1 MRSRLLLALMAA
13 LSLFL
18 VFRGQLDEKQ
28 SIALSPGRKPELAQP
43 AALKAN
49 KAPQAKKTAESAS
62 DDPIAD
68 FTEWTKDYLS
78 TRKPDLISK
87 GVKLAQERRPVF
99 KEIIVSDPRRAIR
112 EAVRPLVRQNLPAEV
127 LALLEKPVADHG
139 VMRVYLAGP
148 ESVANGESAQ
158 LRYVETKG
166 GETYQAHVFGRRAA
180 SVDWV
185 PNLSAIGVEMDGQ
198 LALDERP
205 LRVMEVGEIPPPD
218 LPRVDVCPIS
228 KIVTPLPASTQPITN
243 DTSAVIANGEV
254 VSFCDGGHI
263 SVFEQLLIQ
272 SEAGT
277 GGAQSFTG
285 ILPSAPTPSVGVVKV
300 LYIPVIFP
308 DINETPI
315 TDAGAQDVMRQSSAF
330 YQTMSFGRLTLVA
343 TVTPPVIM
351 PKNRAWYVGKDT
363 TSGFIKEIDGLGLEM
378 SHAKEAARRMGYD
391 WQDYHATVVR
401 ANGGARSPTS
411 YGGGG
416 NVWMRTDSVG
426 TTAHEVGHA
435 FGLAHANFW
444 ETNGASVIGPGGNVE
459 YGDNYDNMGPSAAPP
474 NGHYNI
480 QAKNQVKWL
489 PDEFAPAITTS
500 GTYRLYRMDQPTLE
514 TGKLYGLRIKKD
526 NDRTYWGEY
535 RLLGGNN
542 WTNNGMLL
550 GWKWPNNS
558 GGNIQLLDTTPGSVN
573 GKSDA
578 GITVGR
584 TFSDSENGIHITTLS
599 VNSTTPASLDMVVNL
614 GTFPTNQAPT
624 LVLSPATTVV
634 PTNANVTFTA
644 TASDADDD
652 TLAYSWQ
659 WHDNVISPSGP
670 TATRSFSTAG
680 VYTLSCVISDMKGG
694 IAVRN
699 SVITVGNGG
708 SKFTIAGRITK
719 NGTGIPNITVG
730 TGGAN
735 GTLTDSD
742 GYYTIS
748 NLAAGNY
755 SVAPAEHGLVF
766 NEVFNNSIT
775 VGPSFSGA
783 DFTVDELPEIS
794 ITATTPTSVE
804 GGAAGNF
811 RISRTGSTS
820 VPQTVYVFNQQGT
833 AAKGTSTTN
842 DYYFS
847 PDFTTGTPFN
857 SFTIPV
863 DSAFLDI
870 SVPSRNDTSS
880 EGYETVTLVLGAD
893 TSYVLGTQNTATIA
907 IQDANTALPRV
918 SLSLNEPQT
927 MENGVPLIVTAT
939 RTGATTAALTV
950 PYTTSSL
957 STATS
962 GSDYTALT
970 GSIVIPA
977 GAASASFNFAP
988 INDVESEQTESI
1000 RLSIATGASFIADA
1014 SASNVTARILDDD
1027 VQTISVTAAD
1037 ATAVE
1042 VDRATGTP
1050 NPGTLTVTRTGS
1062 TVAPVTVFYSVA
1074 GAALHGTDYD
1084 ALPGSVIIPAGQT
1097 QATITIMPRADNF
1110 AEGSETAILALGAG
1124 FGFYQLDSNSTATV
1138 TITDAPTDKPLIEVT
1153 AYSSFATEPA
1163 TNGTFRFTAKG
1174 GAAGPLTVNYTITG
1188 TATAGS
1194 DYNITGLN
1202 TTTLTGTTTI
1212 TLTGTTVTSN
1222 LTVTTVNDA
1231 ALEELEN
1238 LTLTITPSANYSLW
1252 DPLATAT
1259 MFLRD
1264 DDQPTVFVDA
1274 QVGTSG
1280 TDIVSESSTG
1290 TSIEFFVSR
1299 TGSTTNPLTVNYT
1312 MGGTATAGTDYTN
1325 TNLTG
1330 SVVIPAGSA
1339 GVDVGFNT
1347 ISDTLF
1353 EGTESVVFQ
1362 LAAGSY
1368 ASGGNSTML
1377 ITDDDAGTQ
1386 NVSFASP
1393 GSAGSESTTSVSIPV
1408 TLNAPATTPVSVEY
1422 NMEAGAR
1429 TTTFLHGTWVRIV
1442 RTGTSYVTSTSPDG
1456 TNWTTQSS
1464 TRTITMS
1471 SANYL
1476 AGIFVTSGSSSNTA
1490 LATIDNVSV
1499 TGLSAGGSAG
1509 TVTSAEIGSTAP
1521 KGGDQVNGG
1530 VYQLTGGGP
1539 DVGTATSDGCR
1550 FVYFPITNSVNCTI
1564 IARIIDLTGVSS
1576 PKAGV
1581 MIRESTAPGAIRM
1594 AFHTT
1599 TSSPAQTYRT
1609 ATNGTGSNANGTL
1622 PTFTKPQWLRLARS
1636 GNVFTAS
1643 TSADGTT
1650 FTPVGGAPTLPLS
1663 AQLLVG
1669 LAASSRNDGTLA
1681 QATFDN
1687 VTLSPAPS
1695 TAYEDR
1701 TVGYVNEPGYST
1713 NSSGTYSITAS
1724 GSGFMPSASSTED
1737 EGHFLMVPVV
1747 GDFTFTTRLTALSLS
1762 GAHAGIMVREG
1773 VNYRARA
1780 AWFGLNGNAS
1790 SSIEWRARLSS
1801 TESGEGSGVDYSLPP
1816 GVLNFAIG
1824 EQTKSITLTINNDN
1838 VIEPMEFVNVLL
1850 KNPSAAVLGG
1860 GATTFT
1866 YTIVDDDVVTALPA
1880 AGFAAPTSSG
1890 LETASPAQIAVVL
1903 SEASA
1908 GATSVDYAI
1917 TAGTATAG
1925 TDFTAA
1931 TGTLNFSPGQTFA
1944 TIPLTIL
1951 DDTDVETGE
1960 TVTLTLSNPV
1970 GIVLSTSATHTFTI
1984 TDDDSPLVTVTA
1996 SDATATENADTGA
2009 FTITRNGPTTSA
2021 LTVNFTR
2028 SGTATS
2034 GTDYSAIAS
2043 PGNVTIL
2050 IGQASADVT
2059 VSTVNDTTPET
2070 PETVVLTLSS
2080 GTGYTVGSPSVA
2092 TVTINDDDVN
2102 TVSLTAP
2109 DALASETAGNGGSF
2123 QLTRTGP
2130 TTASLTV
2137 NLTISGTATSGTD
2150 YSALTTA
2157 QTFVIGASSIT
2168 IPVSILQDST
2178 TEGDEVILASL
2189 NTSSGYI
2196 NGASATATIT
2206 AADDDLPPTV
2216 FVSSPASKSTIIANG
2231 NGLMLT
2237 ATAEDDG
2244 LPSALTYAWTQ
2255 LFGPGSTTF
2264 GTAAAASTSATFS
2277 APGVYGIRIT
2287 VSDGQ
2292 FSVSDDI
2299 FVQSG
2304 GFNYATWMTQDQ
2316 GPPSTRGIAGESSG
2330 VFTLI
2335 GSGTGYTTASDSGHM
2350 LFRQLFTAAGDAT
2363 IIARLTNLTGPG
2375 TRLAGITL
2383 RDTSWKGGKRVNL
2396 MLDGTGTVQFRER
2409 ATLGGTDTATTVSG
2423 AAAPLWL
2430 KLERVSGTITASHA
2444 PDVSGSPGT
2453 WVSDGTSTVGMN
2465 YNLIVGMIVSAGA
2478 STSATAT
2485 AVFDN
2490 VSVTPAIS
2498 GTALH
2503 SEDIGSYPL
2512 AGSSSESAGTVTIT
2526 AYGSYDGSGGH
2537 FRYQQIWGDCIVT
2550 ARLTNHS
2557 GSSRGAQ
2564 SGVGLRDSTDV
2575 TAHAFY
2581 GNTTVDGYQVHWRST
2596 PGGSNGSLQ
2605 SSGTGYIRLIRKG
2618 NTVNAYKASSIAG
2631 PWTLN
2636 SGNLPVVL
2644 TGPLQVGLV
2653 VDASSTTVPAT
2664 GTFTNFSVVPLNTA
2678 PVVDSGVM
2686 VAALPPFNLDG
2697 TITDDGQ
2704 PAQPGTVTKTWS
2716 FLSGPG
2722 AVTFANP
2729 ALEDTLATLSTSG
2742 VYTLRLKADD
2752 GDTITYEDLNF
2763 TAYTTP
2769 FAQWLDQSGTGN
2781 ENNPTVEA
2789 TADADGDGVVNL
2801 LEYAIGTN
2809 GVIQNASPQVVTMAP
2824 VSGDQYLRLSIP
2836 KNPAATDVTFIVEAS
2851 SDLTNWSS
2859 AGLLIETNTANQL
2872 VVRDTIAVTSGVPRF
2887 MRVRVTR

>member
-1 MRSRLLLALMAA
+1 VSEPDLHRNL
-13 LSLFL
+13 
-18 VFRGQLDEKQ
+18 
-28 SIALSPGRKPELAQP
+28 QP
-43 AALKAN
+43 IVAFA
-49 KAPQAKKTAESAS
+49 
-62 DDPIAD
+62 
-68 FTEWTKDYLS
+68 EWTKAYLDA
-78 TRKPDLISK
+78 PDKAALVPE
-87 GVKLAQERRPVF
+87 GFKLAEARRPVF
-99 KEIIVSDPRRAIR
+99 KQLIQDDPRRALQD
-112 EAVRPLVRQNLPAEV
+112 AVPPLTRQELPASIV
-127 LALLEKPVADHG
+127 ALLEQRVAASG
-139 VMRVYLAGP
+139 VMRVYQASP
-148 ESVANGESAQ
+148 DSATRGEKPQ
-158 LRYVETKG
+158 LRYVETKQ
-166 GETYQAHVFGRRAA
+166 GETYQAYVFGRRAA

-185 PNLSAIGVEMDGQ
+185 PQLSAVGVALDGQ
-198 LALDERP
+198 LALDDRP
-205 LRVMEVGEIPPPD
+205 LYVMQPGEIPPAE
-218 LPRVDVCPIS
+218 LPRIEVCPVS
-228 KIVTPLPASTQPITN
+228 KITTPLPPTKEPITN
-243 DTSAVIANGEV
+243 STPAVIANGEV
-254 VSFCDGGHI
+254 VSFCDGSHI
-263 SVFEQLLIQ
+263 AVFEQLLIQ

-343 TVTPPVIM
+343 TVTPPVRM

-378 SHAKEAARRMGYD
+378 SHAKEAALKLGYD

-401 ANGGARSPTS
+401 ANGGARAPTS

-489 PDEFAPAITTS
+489 PDEFAPAITSS

-514 TGKLYGLRIKKD
+514 TGKRYGLRIKKD

-584 TFSDSENGIHITTLS
+584 TFSDNENGIHITTLS

-624 LVLSPATTVV
+624 LVLSPAATVV
-634 PTNANVTFTA
+634 PTNTNVTFTA
-644 TASDADDD
+644 TASDADSD

-680 VYTLSCVISDMKGG
+680 VYTLSCVVSDMKGG

-699 SVITVGNGG
+699 AVITVGNGG
-708 SKFTIAGRITK
+708 GMFTISGRITR
-719 NGTGIPNITVG
+719 NGGGIPNVTVG

-794 ITATTPTSVE
+794 IAATTPTSVE

-820 VPQTVYVFNQQGT
+820 VSQTVFVFNQQGSAT
-833 AAKGTSTTN
+833 KGTSTTN

-857 SFTIPV
+857 SFTIPAN
-863 DSAFLDI
+863 SAFLDI
-870 SVPSRNDTSS
+870 SVPSRNEGTS
-880 EGYETVTLVLGAD
+880 EGYETVTLVLGSD
-893 TSYVLGTQNTATIA
+893 TSYVLGAQNTATIA
-907 IQDANTALPRV
+907 IQDANTVLPRV
-918 SLSLNEPQT
+918 SLSLNEQQT
-927 MENGVPLIVTAT
+927 MENSAPLIVTAT

-950 PYTTSSL
+950 PYTTASL

-970 GSIVIPA
+970 GSIVIPI
-977 GAASASFNFAP
+977 GVASASFNLTP
-988 INDVESEQTESI
+988 LDDTESEQTETVT
-1000 RLSIATGASFIADA
+1000 LSIATGASFIADVGA
-1014 SASNVTARILDDD
+1014 STVTARILDDD
-1027 VQTISVTAAD
+1027 AQTISVTAAD
-1037 ATAVE
+1037 TTAVE

-1050 NPGTLTVTRTGS
+1050 NPGTFIVTRTGS
-1062 TVAPVTVFYSVA
+1062 TAAPVTVFYSVA
-1074 GAALHGTDYD
+1074 GVALHGTDYD

-1097 QATITIMPRADNF
+1097 QASITIMPKADSF
-1110 AEGSETAILALGAG
+1110 AEGSETVILGLGAG
-1124 FGFYQLDSNSTATV
+1124 FGFYQFDSNSTATLS
-1138 TITDAPTDKPLIEVT
+1138 IADAPTDMPLLEVT
-1153 AYSSFATEPA
+1153 AYSSFATEPS

-1174 GAAGPLTVNYTITG
+1174 GAAGALTVNYTITG

-1202 TTTLTGTTTI
+1202 TTTLTGSTTI
-1212 TLTGTTVTSN
+1212 TLTGGTITSN

-1231 ALEELEN
+1231 SLEALEN
-1238 LTLTITPSANYSLW
+1238 ITLTISPSANYSLW
-1252 DPLATAT
+1252 DPLAKAT

-1264 DDQPTVFVDA
+1264 DDHPTVFVDA
-1274 QVGTSG
+1274 QVGTGSSD
-1280 TDIVSESSTG
+1280 TVSESSTS
-1290 TSIEFFVSR
+1290 TALEFFVSR

-1353 EGTESVVFQ
+1353 EGTESIIFQ

-1393 GSAGSESTTSVSIPV
+1393 GNAGSESTTAVSIPV
-1408 TLNAPATTPVSVEY
+1408 TLNAPATVPVSVEY

-1429 TTTFLHGTWVRIV
+1429 NTTFLHGTWVRID

-1456 TNWTTQSS
+1456 TTWTAQSS

-1476 AGIFVTSGSSSNTA
+1476 AGIYVTSGSATNTA
-1490 LATIDNVSV
+1490 LATIDNVSI

-1509 TVTSAEIGSTAP
+1509 TMTSAEIGSSSP
-1521 KGGDQVNGG
+1521 KGGNQVNGG
-1530 VYQLTGGGP
+1530 VYQITGGGP
-1539 DVGTATSDGCR
+1539 DVGTSSSDGCR
-1550 FVYFPITNSVNCTI
+1550 FVYFPITNSANCTI
-1564 IARIIDLTGVSS
+1564 IARVVNLTGPST

-1581 MIRESTAPGAIRM
+1581 MIRESTAAGAIRM
-1594 AFHTT
+1594 AFHTNT
-1599 TSSPAQTYRT
+1599 ASPSQAYRT
-1609 ATNGTGSNANGTL
+1609 TTNGGGSSGAGAL

-1636 GNVFTAS
+1636 GNAFTAS
-1643 TSADGTT
+1643 TSPDGTT
-1650 FTPVGGAPTLPLS
+1650 FTPVGGSQTLALS
-1663 AQLLVG
+1663 TQLLVG
-1669 LAASSRNDGTLA
+1669 MAASSRNDGTLA

-1695 TAYEDR
+1695 TAYQDR
-1701 TVGYVNEPGYST
+1701 TVGYVNEQGYST
-1713 NSSGTYSITAS
+1713 SSSGTYVITAS
-1724 GSGFMPSASSTED
+1724 GSGIMPTAASTED
-1737 EGHFLMVPVV
+1737 EAHFLMVPVV
-1747 GDFTFTTRLTALSLS
+1747 GDFTFTTRLTALSLT

-1790 SSIEWRARLSS
+1790 SSIEWRARLSA
-1801 TESGEGSGVDYSLPP
+1801 TESGEGFGVDYSLPP
-1816 GVLNFAIG
+1816 GVLNFAVG
-1824 EQTKSITLTINNDN
+1824 EQTKHIILTINNDN
-1838 VIEPMEFVNVLL
+1838 LIEPMEFVNVLL

-1860 GATTFT
+1860 GSSTFT
-1866 YTIVDDDVVTALPA
+1866 YTIVDDDVVSGLPA

-1890 LETASPAQIAVVL
+1890 LETVSPAQIAVVL
-1903 SEASA
+1903 SEAPA
-1908 GATSVDYAI
+1908 GGTSVDYAI
-1917 TAGTATAG
+1917 TAGTATDA

-1931 TGTLNFSPGQTFA
+1931 TGTLNFSAGQTFA
-1944 TIPLTIL
+1944 TIPLTVL
-1951 DDTDVETGE
+1951 DDSDVEVGE

-1984 TDDDSPLVTVTA
+1984 TDDDTPLVTITA
-1996 SDATATENADTGA
+1996 SDATATEDGDTGA
-2009 FTITRNGPTTSA
+2009 FSITRTGPATSA
-2021 LTVNFTR
+2021 LIVNFIR
-2028 SGTATS
+2028 SGTAANS
-2034 GTDYSAIAS
+2034 TDFTAITS
-2043 PGNVTIL
+2043 PGAVTIP

-2059 VSTVNDTTPET
+2059 VTPVNNTTPEA
-2070 PETVVLTLSS
+2070 PETVILALSA
-2080 GTGYTVGSPSVA
+2080 GTGYTVGSPSTA

-2109 DALASETAGNGGSF
+2109 DALASETAGNDGSF
-2123 QLTRTGP
+2123 QLTRSGP
-2130 TTASLTV
+2130 TTAALMV

-2150 YSALTTA
+2150 YTALTTA
-2157 QTFVIGASSIT
+2157 QTFAIGASSIT

-2189 NTSSGYI
+2189 NASGGYI
-2196 NGASATATIT
+2196 NGVSAIASISI
-2206 AADDDLPPTV
+2206 ADDDLPPTV

-2255 LFGPGSTTF
+2255 LFGPGTTTF

-2277 APGVYGIRIT
+2277 APGVYGLRIT

-2316 GPPSTRGIAGESSG
+2316 GPPATRGIAGESSG

-2363 IIARLTNLTGPG
+2363 IIARLTTLTGPS

-2396 MLDGTGTVQFRER
+2396 MLDGTGTVQFRQR
-2409 ATLGGTDTATTVSG
+2409 AALAAADTATTISG

-2444 PDVSGSPGT
+2444 PDVSGAPGT

-2465 YNLIVGMIVSAGA
+2465 KNLIVGMVVSAGT

-2490 VSVTPAIS
+2490 VSVTPAIT

-2503 SEDIGSYPL
+2503 SEDIGNYPL
-2512 AGSSSESAGTVTIT
+2512 AGSSSDSAGTVTIT
-2526 AYGSYDGSGGH
+2526 AYGTYDGSGGH
-2537 FRYQQIWGDCIVT
+2537 FRYQQIWGDCVVT
-2550 ARLTNHS
+2550 ARLTNHN

-2564 SGVGLRDSTDV
+2564 SGVGLRDTTDV

-2581 GNTTVDGYQVHWRST
+2581 GNTSVDGYQVHWRST
-2596 PGGSNGSLQ
+2596 PSGSNGSLQ
-2605 SSGTGYIRLIRKG
+2605 SSGTGYIRLVRKG
-2618 NTVNAYKASSIAG
+2618 NIVNAYKASSIAG

-2653 VDASSTTVPAT
+2653 VDANSTTVSAT
-2664 GTFTNFSVVPLNTA
+2664 GTFTNFSVVPINTA
-2678 PVVDSGVM
+2678 PVVDTGTL
-2686 VAALPPFNLDG
+2686 AALAPFNLNA

-2704 PAQPGTVTKTWS
+2704 PTPPGATTSQWS
-2716 FLSGPG
+2716 LISGPG
-2722 AVTFANP
+2722 TVTFANP
-2729 ALEDTLATLSTSG
+2729 AVEDTLATLSLNG
-2742 VYTLRLKADD
+2742 AYTLRLSADD
-2752 GDTITYEDLNF
+2752 GDAMTFKDLAF
-2763 TAYTTP
+2763 TGYNTP
-2769 FAQWLDQSGTGN
+2769 FAQWLGTTNAGN
-2781 ENNPTVEA
+2781 ANNTLAEA
-2789 TADADGDGVVNL
+2789 TADADGDGLLNL
-2801 LEYAIGTN
+2801 LEYAVGTN
-2809 GVIQNASPQVVTMAP
+2809 GTVINASPQVLTLAP
-2824 VSGDQYLRLSIP
+2824 VSTDKYIRLSIP
-2836 KNPAATDVTFIVEAS
+2836 KNSAATDVTFIVEAC
-2851 SDLTNWSS
+2851 SDLVSWSS
-2859 AGLLIETNTANQL
+2859 AGLITETNTSTQL
-2872 VVRDTIAVTSGVPRF
+2872 IVRDNVPVSPNNQRF
-2887 MRVRVTR
+2887 MRVRVTRP